1 VRSIEFALREWDTD
15 KDGVLDARM
24 HNTYDIFFYG
34 AEPLG
39 NIYFLAALKAMAAMA
54 RHLGEAEAA
63 KRYEEAWARSS
74 AAVDK
79 LLYNGEYFQQR
90 IDDVNE
96 HRYQF
101 GAGVLSDQTLG
112 QLHAHLNGL
121 GYVLPEEHIR
131 SAVAAVFKYNFRP
144 ELSHEESTQ
153 RAYGLGDEGGL
164 VTASWPRGGRP
175 RIPFIYSDEVW
186 TGIEYQVATQL
197 IFEGFV
203 EEGLTV
209 VRAVRARH
217 TGEFRSPWDDIEAGH
232 HYARSLATWG
242 LLIAASGVQYDGIAR
257 TLSFDPIADG
267 RYFFSTGTA
276 WGVAT
281 IAGDDVTLDVRG
293 GRLDLA
299 SLSLRG
305 RPLPSVE

>member
-1 VRSIEFALREWDTD
+1 MLLLALDSA
-15 KDGVLDARM
+15 DA
-24 HNTYDIFFYG
+24 TCS
-34 AEPLG
+34 
-39 NIYFLAALKAMAAMA
+39 AALWDCARPAPAALLGQRRLTPA
-54 RHLGEAEAA
+54 GGQADHLIA
-63 KRYEEAWARSS
+63 
-74 AAVDK
+74 
-79 LLYNGEYFQQR
+79 L
-90 IDDVNE
+90 IDDLL
-96 HRYQF
+96 R
-101 GAGVLSDQTLG
+101 
-112 QLHAHLNGL
+112 GL
-121 GYVLPEEHIR
+121 GVGYPALDVLAVNHGPGSFTGVR
-131 SAVAAVFKYNFRP
+131 SAVAAVFRHNFRP
-144 ELSHEESTQ
+144 DLSHEESTQ

-164 VTASWPRGGRP
+164 VTASWPKGGRP

-232 HYARSLATWG
+232 HYARSLAAWG

-267 RYFFSTGTA
+267 RYPFTTGTA

-281 IAGDDVTLDVRG
+281 IARDTVTLDVRG

-305 RPLPSVE
+305 RLLPSVE

>member
-1 VRSIEFALREWDTD
+1 MF
-15 KDGVLDARM
+15 
-24 HNTYDIFFYG
+24 
-34 AEPLG
+34 
-39 NIYFLAALKAMAAMA
+39 
-54 RHLGEAEAA
+54 RH
-63 KRYEEAWARSS
+63 
-74 AAVDK
+74 
-79 LLYNGEYFQQR
+79 
-90 IDDVNE
+90 
-96 HRYQF
+96 
-101 GAGVLSDQTLG
+101 
-112 QLHAHLNGL
+112 
-121 GYVLPEEHIR
+121 
-131 SAVAAVFKYNFRP
+131 NFRP
-144 ELSHEESTQ
+144 DRSHHESVQ
-153 RAYGLGDEGGL
+153 RAYALGDEGGL
-164 VTASWPRGGRP
+164 LVTTWPRGGRP
-175 RIPFIYSDEVW
+175 HIPFIYSDEVW
-186 TGIEYQVATQL
+186 TGTEYHVAAQL

-209 VRAVRARH
+209 VRAARARH

-281 IAGDDVTLDVRG
+281 IAGDEVTLDVRG

-305 RPLPSVE
+305 RSLGSQYLTSS

>member
-1 VRSIEFALREWDTD
+1 MDFALREWDTD

-54 RHLGEAEAA
+54 RHLGEAAAA

-74 AAVDK
+74 AAIDK
-79 LLYNGEYFQQR
+79 LLYNGEYYQQR
-90 IDDVNE
+90 LDDVDAY
-96 HRYQF
+96 RYQF

-131 SAVAAVFKYNFRP
+131 SAVAAVFRHNFRSD
-144 ELSHEESTQ
+144 LLHHECVQ
-153 RAYGLGDEGGL
+153 RAYAVGDEGGL
-164 VTASWPRGGRP
+164 VTASWPKSGRP
-175 RIPFIYSDEVW
+175 RAPFIYSDEVW
-186 TGIEYQVATQL
+186 TGIEYQVAAQL

-209 VRAVRARH
+209 VRAARARH

-232 HYARSLATWG
+232 HYARSLAAWG

-267 RYFFSTGTA
+267 RYPFTTGTA

-305 RPLPSVE
+305 RPLPSVGV